1 MRASLLN
8 SYSSYGKYLPNDK
21 PVQPASEATFATIS
35 LKQNF
40 VHERPFVNCKFD
52 IQANRL
58 YLLDTAGTLIHV
70 NLFDNSFST
79 LKSEKVKDFTID
91 GNNSLSLL
99 YVNPKS

>member
-8 SYSSYGKYLPNDK
+8 SYSAFGKYMPNDM
-21 PVQPASEATFATIS
+21 PVEATSSTTVATIN

-58 YLLDTAGTLIHV
+58 YLLDTKGSLIHV
-70 NLFDNSFST
+70 NLADNSFST

-91 GNNSLSLL
+91 GT
-99 YVNPKS
+99 